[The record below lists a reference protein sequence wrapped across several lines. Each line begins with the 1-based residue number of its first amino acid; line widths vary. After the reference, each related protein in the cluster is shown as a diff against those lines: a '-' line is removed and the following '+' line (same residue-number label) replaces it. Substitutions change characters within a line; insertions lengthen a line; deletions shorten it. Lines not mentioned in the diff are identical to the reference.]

1 MSRLTCSRLA
11 ALLLSVL
18 LLAACAAPSP
28 APSSTLPP
36 SPAQL
41 LVTTVQDGYFT
52 LSLDPPEV
60 LPDGRVRLG
69 ARAVYSGG
77 YPFYVSESQTRE
89 IMHSDHGREGAFEFV
104 VLNADRTF
112 ITQYG
117 DHVYT
122 DVGATTR
129 LVPGDALT
137 GYLDFP
143 PAGSL
148 GYGPLPPGDY
158 WVRMTFSYIL
168 ADEPAAETWLRSR
181 YVLQLEAPFTVPGR

>member
-129 LVPGDALT
+129 LVPGGL
-137 GYLDFP
+137 
-143 PAGSL
+143 L
-148 GYGPLPPGDY
+148 GPGDA
-158 WVRMTFSYIL
+158 VLHPGRRSR
-168 ADEPAAETWLRSR
+168 PAALAAAPLR
-181 YVLQLEAPFTVPGR
+181 PGPGRPLHRAREVISCAAPCFSAPRPC